1 MFITKSELD
10 TCLFRFVRLM
20 DKLKTKKSLARA
32 DYYYINVLEYFTK
45 MPLVENS
52 IPSKFAQSLYKRIRR
67 SPNRV
72 EAIAFRCIMSVIPA
86 SLVRSSANKSSGD
99 SFLKSSYVSPIL
111 AS

>member
-67 SPNRV
+67 APNRV
-72 EAIAFRCIMSVIPA
+72 EA
-86 SLVRSSANKSSGD
+86 
-99 SFLKSSYVSPIL
+99 FLKFMKEKGFTFEERIIKGNPCIKFS
-111 AS
+111 